1 MGPYHGRVLI
11 TIDKS
16 ASILEAMK
24 ENPRGTDCSLC
35 GADVPKCHETAKACV
50 CDRCTWI
57 KAERRC
63 KPKAEVGK
71 GK

>member
-1 MGPYHGRVLI
+1 M

-24 ENPRGTDCSLC
+24 ENPAGTNCSLC
-35 GADVPKCHETAKACV
+35 GADVPKCHDTAKACI
-50 CDRCTWI
+50 CGRCTYI
-57 KAERRC
+57 KAERRV
-63 KPKAEVGK
+63 KPKAEIGK